1 VRYSR
6 RSFCQ
11 VSFNA
16 LLAATALGACNKLP
30 ERKKIQDKE
39 SNCLNIYSW
48 ADYLDPATVPEFEKQ
63 HGIKVTYDTF
73 ASNEQLL
80 AKLQAGATEYDIIMP
95 TNYMVQELVRM
106 KIIGAVDRER
116 LPGLKDIMENFA
128 DPAYDRGLTH
138 SVPQFWGT
146 SGIAY
151 NAASLGKNMPV
162 PDDWDVFFD
171 QRFANRMTLLDDARE
186 TIGMSLKHRGHSYN
200 TRVTAEIESASAD
213 LIKQKPLVMCYTSDQ
228 VIVQLAGGDSL
239 LSMAYSG
246 DAFQAMKSN
255 TQVRYV
261 IPKSG
266 TSLWLDS
273 FCIPLSAPHLDN
285 AYKWLNYMLRPEV
298 AAANATFNRYATA
311 NARALPL
318 LPEADRLN
326 TGRYPSQSVLSV
338 CEQLVDIEK
347 VIFVYDRMWTE
358 LKCS

>member
-1 VRYSR
+1 MFATSG
-6 RSFCQ
+6 
-11 VSFNA
+11 
-16 LLAATALGACNKLP
+16 LAACSSSNSSL
-30 ERKKIQDKE
+30 RKANNQ
-39 SNCLNIYSW
+39 LNIYAW
-48 ADYLDPATVPEFEKQ
+48 ADYLAPETVPEFEKQ
-63 HGIKVTYDTF
+63 NGVQVVYDTF

-106 KIIGAVDRER
+106 GIIDQIDHER
-116 LPGLKDIMENFA
+116 LPALKDVMDHFK
-128 DPAYDRGLTH
+128 DPAYDRKLAH

-151 NAASLGKNMPV
+151 NAAALDKNVPK
-162 PDDWDVFFD
+162 PDDWHVFFD
-171 QRFANRMTLLDDARE
+171 KRFANRMTLLDDSRE
-186 TIGMSLKHRGHSYN
+186 TIGMSLKHQGHSYN
-200 TRVTAEIESASAD
+200 TRETAEIEAASYA

-239 LSMAYSG
+239 LAMAYSG
-246 DAFQAMKSN
+246 DAFQSMKTN
-255 TQVRYV
+255 PQVRYV

-266 TSLWLDS
+266 ASLWLDS
-273 FCIPLSAPHLDN
+273 YCIPRTAPHRDN
-285 AYKWLNYMLRPEV
+285 AYKWMNYMLQPEV

-318 LPEADRLN
+318 LPDADRLDI
-326 TGRYPSQSVLSV
+326 GRFPSQSVIAT

>member
-1 VRYSR
+1 VTYSR
-6 RSFCQ
+6 RSFCLA
-11 VSFNA
+11 SFNA
-16 LLAATALGACNKLP
+16 LLAAATLGAC
-30 ERKKIQDKE
+30 
-39 SNCLNIYSW
+39 SNQNNRPAGPSNLLNIYSW
-48 ADYLDPATVPEFEKQ
+48 ADYLDPNTVPAFEKQ
-63 HGIKVTYDTF
+63 YGIKVVYDTF

-106 KIIGAVDRER
+106 NIIGPVDHER
-116 LPGLKDIMENFA
+116 LPGLKGMMEHFI
-128 DPAYDRGLTH
+128 DPAYDRNLAH

-151 NAASLGKNMPV
+151 NASSLGKNV
-162 PDDWDVFFD
+162 PIPNDWEVFFD
-171 QRFANRMTLLDDARE
+171 KRFANRMTLLDDARE

-200 TRVTAEIESASAD
+200 TRVSAEIENASRA

-239 LSMAYSG
+239 LAMAYSG

-255 TQVRYV
+255 SNVQYV
-261 IPKSG
+261 IPRSG
-266 TSLWLDS
+266 ASLWLDS

-285 AYKWLNYMLRPEV
+285 AYKWLNYMLQPEV

-326 TGRYPSQSVLSV
+326 TGRYPGQSVLSV